1 MEKRAIDRIPARIK
15 YYILDWKD
23 NNIDEFISMFG
34 EKRLHELDKDS
45 IINLFKHIVEQELLI
60 LNK

>member
-1 MEKRAIDRIPARIK
+1 MEKRAIDTIPARIK

-23 NNIDEFISMFG
+23 NNIDKFISMFG

-45 IINLFKHIVEQELLI
+45 IINLFKHIVEEELLI

>member
-1 MEKRAIDRIPARIK
+1 MEKRAIDTIPARIK

>member
-1 MEKRAIDRIPARIK
+1 MEKRVIDTIPARIK

-23 NNIDEFISMFG
+23 NNVDEFISMFG